1 MKNIIITALL
11 VILVGCKDTNSQT
24 LNNKIPKNATI
35 ENSIKKVEKPTCEEI
50 INRIVKSSNLNTR
63 NRKDFLTEIDRIE
76 DDNIIIHVY
85 IENNLSDN
93 PKQKQI
99 VESTIAWLSFNPN
112 ESKLFNTTADPD
124 NPIELN
130 FDKKILNE
138 IDFFSTCQIEKKE
151 KKQTSNATI
160 KYSILPIDFDE
171 YYSACVNPYDSIKCD
186 KNYPRYSYSEDDDIT
201 KVFGKNYHPNNYM
214 YLPKLNNYQP
224 IILCNTD
231 SDIESYDLI
240 VVNDNKIIS
249 SLKIGLMDEGSIT
262 QFDITKDYII
272 NLYKRKNTSQKNV
285 KWKAYSINQN
295 GKIIESI

>member
-1 MKNIIITALL
+1 MKNIIIIALL
-11 VILVGCKDTNSQT
+11 VILVGCKDSNSQT
-24 LNNKIPKNATI
+24 LNNKIPKNTI
-35 ENSIKKVEKPTCEEI
+35 VENSIKKVEKPTCEEI

-93 PKQKQI
+93 PKKKQI

-112 ESKLFNTTADPD
+112 DIKLFNTTADPD

-138 IDFFSTCQIEKKE
+138 FDFFSSCNIAKKE
-151 KKQTSNATI
+151 KKSVSNTAI

-171 YYSACVNPYDSIKCD
+171 YYSACVNPYDSIKCN
-186 KNYPRYSYSEDDDIT
+186 KNYPKYSYSEDDDIA
-201 KVFGKNYHPNNYM
+201 KVLKKNYQPNNYM

-231 SDIESYDLI
+231 SDVESYDLVI
-240 VVNDNKIIS
+240 INDSKIIS
-249 SLKIGLMDEGSIT
+249 SLKIGLMNEESIT
-262 QFDITKDYII
+262 QFSITKDYII

-285 KWKAYSINQN
+285 KWKSYSINQD
-295 GKIIESI
+295 GMIIETR